1 MTMRRNGTRLPEIL
15 AALMLIGAC
24 LVAVPAEAKSGKLWT
39 ERKAGRPLVDVSGL
53 AGAAF
58 TRVIHA
64 VEPAVVF
71 ISTEQNLRPGPARR
85 RGGPRDPFWE
95 FFDRFFQ
102 PPYDR
107 PFRRQG
113 LGSGFVINATGLILT
128 NNHVVENADQ
138 IKVHLPDGSDY
149 DAEAVGWDPRT
160 DIAVLRIKPN
170 KPLPVAPLGDSSK
183 LQKGEWV
190 VAIGNPFGLEG
201 SATKGIISALGRK
214 DVQPGGRQIYAD
226 FIQTDALINPGNS
239 GGPLVNMYGEVIGI
253 NSAINAAG
261 QGIGFAIP
269 INMVKRL
276 LPQLVEKGKVTR
288 SWIGIKIQ
296 PVTRELAQS
305 FGLSRPQGALVA
317 EVVPGGPAAAAGI
330 REEDIILSFDGKPI
344 DESSDLPWLA
354 SVAGV
359 GRKVPLT
366 IWRGGKKRGFKIT
379 LTQMPEGPAAGPA
392 SPDALTSELGLSV
405 ARLATAVRKELGLTG
420 KAGVLVAEVEPG
432 GPAARAGV
440 RHGDVILR
448 VGSTS
453 VRNPS
458 EFLEAVRKVEKRG
471 VVRLL
476 LFREGEKIFV
486 ALRKP

>member
-1 MTMRRNGTRLPEIL
+1 MRLHAKRFSKALPALVLVGLCL
-15 AALMLIGAC
+15 AASA
-24 LVAVPAEAKSGKLWT
+24 ADAKSDTLWT
-39 ERKAGRPLVDVSGL
+39 ERKSGRPLVDVSGL

-64 VEPAVVF
+64 IEPAVVF
-71 ISTEQNLRPGPARR
+71 VSTEQNLRPGPSRR

-102 PPYDR
+102 APNDR
-107 PFRRQG
+107 SFRRHG
-113 LGSGFVINATGLILT
+113 LGSGFVINASGLILT
-128 NNHVVENADQ
+128 NYHVVENADQ

-149 DAEAVGWDPRT
+149 DAEAVGWDERT
-160 DIAVLRIKPN
+160 DIAVLRIKPS

-183 LQKGEWV
+183 LEKGEWV

-201 SATKGIISALGRK
+201 SATKGIVSALGRK

-239 GGPLVNMYGEVIGI
+239 GGPLVNMFGEVIGI
-253 NSAINAAG
+253 NTAINAAG

-269 INMVKRL
+269 INMAKRL
-276 LPQLVEKGKVTR
+276 LPQLVEQGKVTR

-305 FGLSRPQGALVA
+305 FGLAKPEGALVA

-330 REEDIILSFDGKPI
+330 REEDIILDFDGKTI
-344 DESSDLPWLA
+344 DESSELPWLA
-354 SVAGV
+354 SVAGI
-359 GRKVPLT
+359 GRTVPAT
-366 IWRGGKKRGFKIT
+366 IWRGGKKRSFKIT
-379 LTQMPEGPAAGPA
+379 LTEMPQGPIAGPLA
-392 SPDALTSELGLSV
+392 PDALTSELGLSV
-405 ARLATAVRKELGLTG
+405 ARLVAATRKELGLPG
-420 KAGVLVAEVEPG
+420 KVGVLVAEVEPG

-440 RHGDVILR
+440 SAGDVVLR
-448 VGSTS
+448 VGSTP
-453 VRNPS
+453 VHNPS
-458 EFLEAVRKVEKRG
+458 EFLEAVRKVEQRG